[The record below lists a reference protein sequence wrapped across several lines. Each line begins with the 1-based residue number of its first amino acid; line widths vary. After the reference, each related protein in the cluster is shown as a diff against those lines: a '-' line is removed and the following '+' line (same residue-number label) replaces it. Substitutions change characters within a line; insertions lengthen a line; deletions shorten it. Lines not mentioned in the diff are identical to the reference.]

1 MATPTKNPSSA
12 VPPLAIEREV
22 NWPKRVKSKLANGLE
37 IVLVESHSI
46 PRFHGE
52 LFFRSGNAAVSDLA
66 PGLADMTA
74 TMVRTGTAKRASR
87 QIEEDLRRLGADLA
101 TSAGQDT
108 SAISFAGLSEFAEPL
123 LGLVNELAREA
134 SFPEAEFERERRQ
147 KLEEVKLERTQPGFL
162 AGERLR
168 KVLFGEHP
176 YAKISPSESQVAEFK
191 IVDLQQTYR
200 QSYTP
205 ENAMLLLVG
214 DFEPKAM
221 LTTIGKVFGNW
232 SGKKPAVPQGA
243 TPANPRGRRVY
254 LVHVPGSVQTQIL
267 CGCHSI
273 TRKHPD
279 WVKLGLTNSLYGG
292 AFNSRLV
299 MNIREAKGYTYSPRS
314 GVTPLQQYGYFTVAA
329 AVRNEVVAASLTEI
343 FYEIDKLRSLP
354 VPETELADA
363 QNYLSG
369 VFSMG
374 LATQDGLLSQVATV
388 ALNDLPDDYL
398 ETYRSKV
405 RALTPADLQKAA
417 QKYLDSANMQIVLVG
432 DRSKIE
438 TQAGLFGDLEIFDAQ
453 GNGLSSVAL

>member
-1 MATPTKNPSSA
+1 MATTSTAPSNSVPALSA
-12 VPPLAIEREV
+12 ERAV

-37 IVLVESHSI
+37 IVLVESHTI
-46 PRFHGE
+46 PRFHGS
-52 LFFRSGNAAVSDLA
+52 LYFRSGNAAVSHLA

-74 TMVRTGTAKRASR
+74 TMVRTGTTKRASR
-87 QIEEDLRRLGADLA
+87 QIEEHLRRLGADLSS
-101 TSAGQDT
+101 SAGQDT

-162 AGERLR
+162 ASEKLR

-176 YAKISPSESQVAEFK
+176 YAKISPSEEQVAAYKVTE
-191 IVDLQQTYR
+191 LQTIYR
-200 QSYTP
+200 QAYTP
-205 ENAMLLLVG
+205 ENGLMLLVG
-214 DFEPKAM
+214 DFDPQAM
-221 LTTIGKVFGNW
+221 LTTIEKVFGSW
-232 SGKKPAVPQGA
+232 SGKKPAAPSA
-243 TPANPRGRRVY
+243 PSPAYPRNRNVY
-254 LVHVPGSVQTQIL
+254 LVHVPGAVQTQIL
-267 CGCHSI
+267 AGCHSI
-273 TRKHPD
+273 TRKNPD

-314 GVTPLQQYGYFTVAA
+314 AVTPLQQHGYFSVSA

-354 VPETELADA
+354 VPDAELADA

-374 LATQDGLLSQVATV
+374 LATQDGLLSQIATV

-398 ETYRSKV
+398 ETYRAKV
-405 RALTPADLQKAA
+405 RAVTPADLQATA
-417 QKYLDSANMQIVLVG
+417 QKYFDSANMQIVVVG

-438 TQAGLFGDLEIFDAQ
+438 TQAALFGNLEIFDAQ
-453 GNGLSSVAL
+453 GNRLS